1 MMNNK
6 PFWITIARDGDTT
19 DGRHIPAQDL
29 RDIASNFDPAIYLPR
44 VKAAYTGKYEFL
56 TIGAIY
62 AVKATTSCE
71 GTTLL
76 RALIQPNDEWFYP
89 GLYDLQTQ
97 SVYPSLEYVQDQ
109 RPANEREW
117 ATTFISG
124 LSLTTEPAIR
134 DLEPINKHMV
144 RS

>member
-1 MMNNK
+1 MNIK

-44 VKAAYTGKYEFL
+44 VKAAYAGKYEFL

-62 AVKATTSCE
+62 AVKATTS
-71 GTTLL
+71 GGITWL
-76 RALIQPNDEWFYP
+76 RALVQPNDEWFYP
-89 GLYDLQTQ
+89 DLYDLQTQ
-97 SVYPSLEYVQDQ
+97 LVYPSLEYVPEH
-109 RPANEREW
+109 RPANETKW
-117 ATTFISG
+117 ATTFMSG

-134 DLEPINKHMV
+134 GLEPINKHMV